1 MDDWIH
7 EYEQR
12 KVDDDNSF
20 SIMHFGLVVLRRV
33 LLSIYYYVI
42 NDYFF
47 VAFYVIN
54 SYDKV
59 NM

>member
-1 MDDWIH
+1 MDGWIH

-20 SIMHFGLVVLRRV
+20 SIMHFGPVVLRRV

-47 VAFYVIN
+47 CGFLCYQF
-54 SYDKV
+54 KW
-59 NM
+59 